1 MGCQRVGTTRI
12 PLRNRL
18 PETLWERPAGGVAVA
33 ELESRRLRL
42 DFAAHPREI
51 FRSLEAETSA
61 RPSPQGWL
69 ALGEIAYRVGQRRA
83 ALAPREAIE
92 WYREAAVYA
101 SLVVADP
108 ILGPEA
114 IALHNRAVTQ
124 CLRWARGPVHHDAD
138 SVRERLAEAG
148 ILLES
153 GDPEI
158 NVTLFNR
165 LDVAADYSVQGLMR
179 HNVEGLGVPLLAV
192 RDLPERPLR
201 VGQDRFYGRHLV
213 PPLTAVVLPEGDSAG
228 WRTRPVRLVA
238 FDPIAHPRV
247 PIGGQTLPLAAD
259 FTTPLA
265 YQAEAMRETPLELA
279 GAINP
284 EKLVERT
291 GVYQIQAYQRGKI
304 PVLFVHGLVSSPGA
318 WVPMFNELRADPV
331 LRDRYQFWFAYY
343 PTGFPTP
350 VSVAKLRKELH
361 DLQQTLDPDG
371 TDPALRNMVVV
382 GHSMGG
388 LVSRM
393 LIQSSGDAVWNS
405 FFTRPRGQV
414 AMSAEAQE
422 WTDSIFVFE
431 PEPSIRRV
439 VFIATP
445 HRGANMANRVIG
457 RVSSVLIR
465 RSPRIRELR
474 ESIEEANGP
483 EVFQPT
489 YRDRMLSSIDNLEWD
504 SPVLKTLA
512 TLPLAPGVP
521 YHSIVGNVTRRGD
534 LDRVTDGIVNYS
546 SAHFD
551 GSESELMVPYF
562 HTLCTTKPE
571 PIAEVQRILYLHIGQ

>member
-1 MGCQRVGTTRI
+1 
-12 PLRNRL
+12 
-18 PETLWERPAGGVAVA
+18 
-33 ELESRRLRL
+33 
-42 DFAAHPREI
+42 
-51 FRSLEAETSA
+51 
-61 RPSPQGWL
+61 
-69 ALGEIAYRVGQRRA
+69 
-83 ALAPREAIE
+83 
-92 WYREAAVYA
+92 
-101 SLVVADP
+101 
-108 ILGPEA
+108 
-114 IALHNRAVTQ
+114 
-124 CLRWARGPVHHDAD
+124 
-138 SVRERLAEAG
+138 
-148 ILLES
+148 
-153 GDPEI
+153 
-158 NVTLFNR
+158 
-165 LDVAADYSVQGLMR
+165 
-179 HNVEGLGVPLLAV
+179 
-192 RDLPERPLR
+192 
-201 VGQDRFYGRHLV
+201 
-213 PPLTAVVLPEGDSAG
+213 
-228 WRTRPVRLVA
+228 
-238 FDPIAHPRV
+238 
-247 PIGGQTLPLAAD
+247 
-259 FTTPLA
+259 
-265 YQAEAMRETPLELA
+265 
-279 GAINP
+279 
-284 EKLVERT
+284 
-291 GVYQIQAYQRGKI
+291 
-304 PVLFVHGLVSSPGA
+304 
-318 WVPMFNELRADPV
+318 MFNELRADPV

-571 PIAEVQRILYLHIGQ
+571 PIAEVQRILHLHIGQ